1 MARVLIADAVSPGAA
16 ALFRARGI
24 EVDERADL
32 GDESLSARIGGY
44 EGIVVRSATKLDAA
58 LLEAAPSLKVIGR
71 AGVDVDNIDLAAAS
85 ARGIVVMNAPEATT
99 TATAELTIALL
110 LATARQ
116 VPAADRG
123 LRAGRWEKSRFLGV
137 ELAAKTLGIVG
148 LGRIGGAVAERAR
161 GLGMRVVATDPY
173 VAEARM
179 AAHGVERVALD
190 SLLARSDFIS
200 LHTPLTEET
209 RGLIDATA
217 LAKTRAGVRI
227 VNCARGSLIVEDD
240 LAAAIRQ
247 GQVAAAALD
256 VFAEEPARGNA
267 LFELDQ
273 VIATPHV
280 GTGTVEGQ
288 ERLATAIAGQMADY
302 LLDGTLVNVVKAT

>member
-267 LFELDQ
+267 LFELYQ

>member
-58 LLEAAPSLKVIGR
+58 LLEAAPSLKVVGR

-179 AAHGVERVALD
+179 AAHT
-190 SLLARSDFIS
+190 S
-200 LHTPLTEET
+200 
-209 RGLIDATA
+209 RGLPSIRCWPAPTSSPC
-217 LAKTRAGVRI
+217 TRRSPRRPG
-227 VNCARGSLIVEDD
+227 D
-240 LAAAIRQ
+240 
-247 GQVAAAALD
+247 
-256 VFAEEPARGNA
+256 
-267 LFELDQ
+267 
-273 VIATPHV
+273 
-280 GTGTVEGQ
+280 
-288 ERLATAIAGQMADY
+288 
-302 LLDGTLVNVVKAT
+302 

>member
-280 GTGTVEGQ
+280 GTGTVERQ